1 MISAVINTLN
11 AETHIPLALGSVRSW
26 VDEIVVVDMHSVDS
40 TVDIA
45 REFGAKVFFH
55 ERMGFADPARAFA
68 LEQAQGDWILIL
80 DADEVVPPTLSKTLL
95 QIAQRGEADVV
106 KIPRLNYLLGAPL
119 MHSGWGPDQDTH
131 FRFFRKGSLQTTA
144 TVHNYLHPVPNA
156 RIRTMKYEP
165 GLALVHFNYLD
176 SEDFIERLNRY
187 TTIDAG
193 QAFALEERSSP
204 ANAIA
209 RAAGEFAKRYMLC
222 SGWRDGWRGLYLSLF
237 MAFYRIAKAA
247 KLQER
252 TELGDRQKT
261 SAGYRKIAESLLQEY
276 GELDRGAPFETPQEK
291 MTK

>member
-11 AETHIPLALGSVRSW
+11 EENYLPLALGSIRPW
-26 VDEIVVVDMHSVDS
+26 VDEIVVVDMHSDDS
-40 TVDIA
+40 TVDVA

-68 LEQAQGDWILIL
+68 LEHAQGDWILIL
-80 DADEVVPPTLSKTLL
+80 DADEIVTPSLSEALL
-95 QIAQRGEADVV
+95 RIAQRGEADVV

-119 MHSGWGPDQDTH
+119 KHTGWGPDQDAH

-156 RIRTMKYEP
+156 RIRTLKYKP

-176 SEDFIERLNRY
+176 SKDFIERLNRY

-193 QAFALEERSSP
+193 QAFARGERSSP
-204 ANAIA
+204 AHAIA
-209 RAAGEFAKRYMLC
+209 RAAGEFVKRYVLC

-237 MAFYRIAKAA
+237 MAFYRIA
-247 KLQER
+247 
-252 TELGDRQKT
+252 
-261 SAGYRKIAESLLQEY
+261 
-276 GELDRGAPFETPQEK
+276 
-291 MTK
+291 

>member
-11 AETHIPLALGSVRSW
+11 EETHLALALASIESW
-26 VDEIVVVDMHSVDS
+26 VDEIVVVDMHSDDS

-80 DADEVVPPTLSKTLL
+80 DADEVVPPALSKTLL
-95 QIAQRGEADVV
+95 GIAQDGEADVV

-119 MHSGWGPDQDTH
+119 MHSGWGPDQDAH

-144 TVHNYLHPVPNA
+144 TVHNYLHPIPNA
-156 RIRTMKYEP
+156 RIRTLKYEP

-193 QAFALEERSSP
+193 QAFARGERSSP

-209 RAAGEFAKRYMLC
+209 RAAGELVRRYVLC
-222 SGWRDGWRGLYLSLF
+222 SGWRDGWRGVYLSLF
-237 MAFYRIAKAA
+237 MAFYRLAKAA

-252 TELGDRQKT
+252 TELGDRQET
-261 SAGYRKIAESLLQEY
+261 SAEYRKIAESIVQQY
-276 GELDRGAPFETPQEK
+276 GEVHRAAPIESTHDK
-291 MTK
+291 LMK